1 MEIPDLSNSDLSEKE
16 QRILE
21 SAVKVFSEK
30 GFSASTTSEIAKG
43 AGVAE
48 GTIFRYF
55 KTKKDILRGILIQAI
70 NVIGKNLVITP
81 IERILLSSD
90 KKDLREILKDL
101 LLDRMK
107 LAETFFPMTKVVLT
121 EALYHEDVRDAIYE
135 NLVSKALI
143 TFKSFHKKMLEAGM
157 IRNDID
163 SETLFRSIIGTFAAF
178 IAQRI
183 LFRDKF
189 QTDNLEKE
197 FDKMLDVLMFG
208 ITNGRSSVNG

>member
-1 MEIPDLSNSDLSEKE
+1 MEILDLSNSDLSEKE

-21 SAVKVFSEK
+21 SAIKVFSEK

-70 NVIGKNLVITP
+70 SVIGKNLVISP

-107 LAETFFPMTKVVLT
+107 LVETFFPMVKIILT
-121 EALYHEDVRDAIYE
+121 EALYHEDVREAIYE
-135 NLVSKALI
+135 NIISKALN
-143 TFKSFHKKMLEAGM
+143 TFQIFHEKMLETGI
-157 IRNDID
+157 IRKDIN
-163 SETLFRSIIGTFAAF
+163 SETLFRSILGNFVIF
-178 IAQRI
+178 IAQRVM
-183 LFRDKF
+183 FGDKF

-208 ITNGRSSVNG
+208 ISNGRSSVNG

>member
-21 SAVKVFSEK
+21 SAIKVFSEK

-70 NVIGKNLVITP
+70 SVIGKNLVISP

-107 LAETFFPMTKVVLT
+107 LVETFFPMIKVILT

-135 NLVSKALI
+135 NLISKVLI
-143 TFKSFHKKMLEAGM
+143 TFKSFHTKMLEAGM
-157 IRNDID
+157 IKKDID